1 LAALG
6 AASLDL
12 LVAIAYRTDSTADWP
27 DPSGWDR
34 IATAAGNSNRSWV
47 WAKVAAGSDTF
58 SIDRSASAGAVAV
71 NIRRFTGW
79 TGATTAS
86 VEATLITDFSGDWN
100 PPSETASWG
109 AADNLFMTFL
119 GRNDLAVSAFPAGYS
134 GDNLSAFNSGVW
146 GDLRSATKNST
157 LATDDPAMAASGQGN
172 FLQAGTIVVRGSSA
186 GDTTAPSIT
195 STGTGAT
202 NGPFAVNVGEN
213 STAVAITLTSD
224 EALGTVTKG
233 GADGALFTLAGSGL
247 TRTLAPTAAFDFE
260 SLPHANPFV
269 VTLTFADTATPT
281 PNERTVTV
289 NFTVTNVSEPPL
301 APTIGAAVAGNA
313 QATVN
318 GTAPVNTGR
327 PAITGYRSTAT
338 PGGSTVSGASLPIA
352 HTGLTNGTAYTFT
365 LAAQNADGFGPESA
379 PSNSVTPTAPAPGP
393 TIDTQPTNQTAKVG
407 ASATFTVA
415 ATSSGGALAYQW
427 RLGGTPIS
435 GANSASYTRTGVALG
450 DHGAAFTCA
459 VTDSNGTTVSSAAT
473 LTVAVTFAGTVPDFT
488 GTAGSSSSIDLSS
501 YFSGGLSR
509 TFAVLSGSMPTGLT
523 QVGSTAVWTG
533 TLGAAGSGSFVVRA
547 TDSATNTDVTN
558 TVNWVIGLTT
568 PGTVTSSV
576 LKNNDGW
583 IFANVSGI
591 SCFAR
596 NPTTGADVLLKTGLS
611 SNGSG
616 VVSFADAALA
626 QNTDY
631 ELRWKVPDPEFPTHG
646 ANGWEIVR
654 ST

>member
-1 LAALG
+1 MGILASDNFNRANENPIASPWIDPGFSGAAQLLDNAFNGTNSDGGVYYDGGVTWPADQYSKFALKTPNISESDSAGGPTCRVQTG
-6 AASLDL
+6 AASAYIVGVGGGNMSISKIVAGSFTTLASASLVGVPANSVVEIRAVGTTISGWLDG
-12 LVAIAYRTDSTADWP
+12 VQIVSVTDATFSSGKP
-27 DPSGWDR
+27 GLYKYPSGTISYDDWE
-34 IATAAGNSNRSWV
+34 G
-47 WAKVAAGSDTF
+47 G
-58 SIDRSASAGAVAV
+58 
-71 NIRRFTGW
+71 
-79 TGATTAS
+79 
-86 VEATLITDFSGDWN
+86 DF
-100 PPSETASWG
+100 
-109 AADNLFMTFL
+109 
-119 GRNDLAVSAFPAGYS
+119 
-134 GDNLSAFNSGVW
+134 
-146 GDLRSATKNST
+146 
-157 LATDDPAMAASGQGN
+157 
-172 FLQAGTIVVRGSSA
+172 A
-186 GDTTAPSIT
+186 GDTTAPNIT
-195 STGTGAT
+195 STGAGPT
-202 NGPFAVNVGEN
+202 NGPFAVNVAEN
-213 STAVAITLTSD
+213 STAVAVTLTSD
-224 EALGTVTKG
+224 EALSSVTKG

-301 APTIGAAVAGNA
+301 APTIGTAVAGNA

-338 PGGSTVSGASLPIA
+338 PGGSTVTGASLPIM

-379 PSNSVTPTAPAPGP
+379 ASNSVTPSAPAPGP
-393 TIDTQPTNQTAKVG
+393 TINTQPTNQTAKVG

-415 ATSSGGALAYQW
+415 ATSSGGALSYQW
-427 RLGGTPIS
+427 HLGGTPIS

-473 LTVAVTFAGTVPDFT
+473 LTVAVTFAGVVPDFT
-488 GTAGSSSSIDLSS
+488 GTTGASSSIDLSS

-533 TLGAAGSGSFVVRA
+533 TLGSAGSGSVVVRA

-583 IFANVSGI
+583 VFANVSGI
-591 SCFAR
+591 RCFAR

-631 ELRWKVPDPEFPTHG
+631 ELRWKIPDPEQPTHG